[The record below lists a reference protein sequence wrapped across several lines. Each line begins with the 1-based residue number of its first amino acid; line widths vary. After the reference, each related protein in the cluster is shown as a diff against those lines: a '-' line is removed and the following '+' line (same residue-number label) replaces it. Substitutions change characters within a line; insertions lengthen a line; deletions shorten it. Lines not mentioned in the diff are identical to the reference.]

1 MKTARQRLTLLLT
14 VALSAILLLAATPS
28 TRAQGRL
35 NVDGTPKT
43 GCVFFDGELAVNAPV
58 KDEAG
63 CRDEGPTERFAEQ
76 EGEIAPKVK
85 TKRPPLAEEV
95 GPPPGVQW
103 KSTDPLPGLPFET
116 SFDSEGWI
124 DEGPGPTKHGDLNIV
139 PDHPTAGCVTAVV
152 PHPTNQNIIYI
163 GTANGGVW
171 KTTNALAAEPRWKA
185 LTDNQLSMSIGGLA
199 RDQNDAAGNTLVAG
213 YGRRSSFGSN
223 AGGAHK
229 GLIRTTDG
237 GTTWTRI
244 GETALAGR
252 SIYQIEVRGNTFLLA
267 VPRADNPGTE
277 GLYRT
282 TDGGTNFTNRAG
294 AAGSGLPAGACTHL
308 ARDPSNSTRYY
319 AHMANTSIPP
329 TGLGVYRSMDSGAT
343 WTSVSAGMPAA
354 NAAQVALT
362 VAFDGTVFAAELTG
376 VSRVYRSTNSGAN
389 WTPMDTVQANTSDTF
404 NGFVAEPFAGGSNSR
419 VYLSG
424 LFTRCCFPFSGRV
437 VRGDAALAAGS
448 QWTSIASTKLQP
460 GGTPCPPPAGC
471 VSSASGGTAPHTDS
485 RAMAFNIAGYLIECD
500 DGGIY
505 ELRVADV
512 GSEGDGANGNTW
524 RSLNGNLHVNEMH
537 SMAYDR
543 VARIVIGGAQDT
555 GFQEQLTSGDKL
567 WDKTSNGDG
576 GDAAIDFLAASPQ
589 AIRYGSSQNLG
600 GFYRR
605 TRNDHN
611 VETGFT
617 NPATN
622 LDAGGGTPI
631 IRGGPNNNMP
641 FVAPVATNPVAGSR
655 LIISGNANVYESIDQ
670 GQTVTQIDNFGS
682 NQIAKIAYGGRFS
695 GSNFNGVLFYGSGSN
710 IRYRA
715 ALSGAVTGSIAFPGG
730 TVQGIVFDPENW
742 QTAFVIGN
750 TIANASVY
758 SANNIPANG
767 AGAFTNIT
775 GNLTGVG
782 MMHTIAYLTLPSGNA
797 IVVGTDVGAYIMKT
811 ASPGVWKTLGNNL
824 PHAPVYDSH
833 FDAAGQV
840 LTVSC
845 FGRGAWL
852 YDFKATKPTG
862 QYGETFQSYVSGTT
876 TFPARVGEL
885 YSNQLATTA
894 QVIDNDMHELQLTLD
909 SVGATRSVFRL
920 PDLNP
925 GTQVRGFSAKWNS
938 QIYGDASTLGEGFS
952 FNFGPLGGIPGP
964 TLTGATY
971 SQEDGFN
978 AGLTVS
984 VRTQSGNTPGYYVRV
999 NGTTVP
1005 GGFLPKPS
1013 LDWGN
1018 FQLTRHFFEVDWRM
1032 DTGLTLRVDG
1042 VAIFT
1047 NLATP
1052 GFVPA
1057 TGDRV
1062 VWGART
1068 SGFDQ
1073 ETRLDNLV
1081 IFTNGVLSPV
1091 AGVAPYHFSSDFPQ
1105 AGQTADKAFDGN
1117 PNTKWLTLDY
1127 TGFIGASFPA
1137 AKTVRAYTLISAEDV
1152 PGRDLAAWDF
1162 QTSND
1167 GTLWTQHGAQS
1178 EQFFLNRGERRTF
1191 VVANPAAKT
1200 KFRVL
1205 ISENHEAPEIQLAE
1219 FQPWELKTVPP
1230 VPAQVVSRK
1239 LHGGTPFDITL
1250 PLTGSPGIECRSG
1263 GAANDYQVIFTFPSA
1278 VTFTNAMITSGVG
1291 SVSGSSGSGTT
1302 TISINLTGVTN
1313 AQRLTA
1319 TLLGASDGAST
1330 GDLSVQMGMLLGDVN
1345 GNASVNSTDIS
1356 QTKLQ
1361 SGQPV
1366 TNANFREDVNVSGSI
1381 NATDVSSV
1389 KLKSGIAPPYRRRT
1403 CPFAWKSGSKR
1414 LELLFAI
1421 RPSGFGGF
1429 GLES

>member
-1 MKTARQRLTLLLT
+1 
-14 VALSAILLLAATPS
+14 
-28 TRAQGRL
+28 
-35 NVDGTPKT
+35 
-43 GCVFFDGELAVNAPV
+43 
-58 KDEAG
+58 
-63 CRDEGPTERFAEQ
+63 
-76 EGEIAPKVK
+76 
-85 TKRPPLAEEV
+85 
-95 GPPPGVQW
+95 
-103 KSTDPLPGLPFET
+103 
-116 SFDSEGWI
+116 
-124 DEGPGPTKHGDLNIV
+124 
-139 PDHPTAGCVTAVV
+139 
-152 PHPTNQNIIYI
+152 
-163 GTANGGVW
+163 
-171 KTTNALAAEPRWKA
+171 
-185 LTDNQLSMSIGGLA
+185 MSIGGLA
-199 RDQNDAAGNTLVAG
+199 RDQNDSTGNTLVAG

-223 AGGAHK
+223 SGGAHK

-244 GETALAGR
+244 GETALAER
-252 SIYQIEVRGNTFLLA
+252 SIYQIEVRGNIFLLA
-267 VPRADNPGTE
+267 VPEGTAT

-282 TDGGTNFTNRAG
+282 TNGGTNFTNMAG
-294 AAGSGLPAGACTHL
+294 FAGSGLPSGACTHV

-319 AHMANTSIPP
+319 AHIAGS
-329 TGLGVYRSMDSGAT
+329 GVYRSTDSGAT
-343 WTSVSAGMPAA
+343 WTGINTPFGSSYT
-354 NAAQVALT
+354 VALT
-362 VAFDGTVFAAELTG
+362 VAFDGTVFSCELTPPEY
-376 VSRVYRSTNSGAN
+376 VYRSTNQGST
-389 WTPMDTVQANTSDTF
+389 WVKMDDVTVNTSDIF
-404 NGFVAEPFAGGSNSR
+404 NGFVADPTNNNM

-424 LFTRCCFPFSGRV
+424 LFTRTNFPFSGRV
-437 VRGDAALAAGS
+437 VRGNASLAAGS
-448 QWTSIASTKLQP
+448 QWASIAST
-460 GGTPCPPPAGC
+460 G
-471 VSSASGGTAPHTDS
+471 SSGVGTAPHTDS
-485 RAMAFNIAGYLIECD
+485 RVLAFTAGSRLIEGD
-500 DGGIY
+500 DGGVY
-505 ELRVADV
+505 ELNIANV
-512 GSEGDGANGNTW
+512 GSQGNGAGGGGTW
-524 RSLNGNLHVNEMH
+524 RALIGNLHVTEMH

-555 GFQEQLTSGDKL
+555 GFQEQLLSGDDL

-576 GDAAIDFLAASPQ
+576 GDTAVDFLATPGQ
-589 AIRYGSSQNLG
+589 AIRYGSSQFLG

-611 VETGFT
+611 VETGFA
-617 NPATN
+617 NPALTG
-622 LDAGGGTPI
+622 LSG
-631 IRGGPNNNMP
+631 NMQ
-641 FVAPVATNPVAGSR
+641 FVTPVATNAVVGSR
-655 LIISGNANVYESIDQ
+655 LIISGEAKVYESINQ
-670 GQTVTQIDNFGS
+670 GENVTQIDNVGS
-682 NQIAKIAYGGRFS
+682 NQIAKIAYGGRFG
-695 GSNFNGVLFYGSGSN
+695 GSDFSGVLFYGSGSN
-710 IRYRA
+710 IRYRT
-715 ALSGAVTGSIAFPGG
+715 ALSGGITDSIAFPGG

-742 QTAFVIGN
+742 KTTFIIGN
-750 TIANASVY
+750 TTVY

-782 MMHTIAYLTLPSGNA
+782 TMHTIEYLTLPSGNA
-797 IVVGTDVGAYIMKT
+797 IVVGTDVGAYIMKI

-840 LTVSC
+840 LAVSC
-845 FGRGAWL
+845 FGRSSWL
-852 YDFKATKPTG
+852 YDFKPNKAGG
-862 QYGETFQSYVSGTT
+862 QYGETFQAYTQNTT
-876 TFPARVGEL
+876 SFPARVGEL
-885 YSNQLATTA
+885 FSNQLGTA
-894 QVIDNDMHELQLTLD
+894 ARMADNDLHELQLTQDL
-909 SVGATRSVFRL
+909 VGATRSVFRL

-925 GTQVRGFSAKWNS
+925 GTNVNAFSAKWNS
-938 QIYGDASTLGEGFS
+938 QIYGQASTLGEGFS
-952 FNFGPLGGIPGP
+952 FNFGPLGGISGS
-964 TLTGATY
+964 TLAGATY
-971 SQEDGFN
+971 LQEDGFN

-984 VRTQSGNTPGYYVRV
+984 VRTNSGNTPGYYVRV

-1005 GGFLPKPS
+1005 GGFVSKPS

-1081 IFTNGVLSPV
+1081 VFTGGVLSPV
-1091 AGVAPYHFSSDFPQ
+1091 AGIAPYHFSSDFPV

-1152 PGRDLAAWDF
+1152 PGRDLEAWDF

-1167 GTLWTQHGAQS
+1167 GTLWTQQGAQS

-1200 KFRVL
+1200 KFRML

-1219 FQPWELKTVPP
+1219 FQPWEFITIPP
-1230 VPAQVVSRK
+1230 TPTLVVSRK

-1250 PLTGSPGIECRSG
+1250 PLTGNLGIECRSG
-1263 GAANDYQVIFTFPSA
+1263 GATNDYQVIFTFPSA
-1278 VTFTNAMITSGVG
+1278 VTFTSAMVTSGVG

-1302 TISINLTGVTN
+1302 IISINLTGVTN
-1313 AQRLTA
+1313 AQRLTV
-1319 TLLGASDGAST
+1319 TLLGASNGTNT

-1345 GNASVNSTDIS
+1345 GGAAVNSTDVS

-1361 SGQPV
+1361 SGQLV
-1366 TNANFREDVNVSGSI
+1366 TNANFRNDVIVSGAI

-1389 KLKSGIAPPYRRRT
+1389 KLKSGTSLP
-1403 CPFAWKSGSKR
+1403 
-1414 LELLFAI
+1414 
-1421 RPSGFGGF
+1421 
-1429 GLES
+1429 